1 MYGRNS
7 EENVIRNLSDGSVK
21 ELNENLFHAK
31 DEVVLFVD
39 SYETAYREKQNVEKS
54 QKLLQVFSL
63 NETVEA
69 ALEKRSFLLI
79 LQNGYMRQA
88 IR

>member
-1 MYGRNS
+1 M
-7 EENVIRNLSDGSVK
+7 
-21 ELNENLFHAK
+21 
-31 DEVVLFVD
+31 D
-39 SYETAYREKQNVEKS
+39 SFETTYREKQNVEKD

-63 NETVEA
+63 NETVGA

-79 LQNGYMRQA
+79 LQNGYMRLA